1 MQPVELMLRASSHW
15 TMQSEASTVGFMLP
29 KKPRNGA
36 SLSRREFC
44 GTAVAVGATLL
55 CPQSLPQAFG
65 KSLKGGERPGSWP
78 VPRQNRC
85 LTGVQPLAGHL
96 SAAPGIAAQ
105 ITFPR
110 VQGVLT
116 PFASKPGAAVDR
128 TVAIEDGWLRCY
140 RLDGSLLWETHPPG
154 LNFVSLIAAEDLDAD
169 GRVELALTAGR
180 PTAPLG
186 AAVLIDADTGET
198 RFRYDV
204 DRKSVV

>member
-1 MQPVELMLRASSHW
+1 MRPVALMLNASSHW
-15 TMQSEASTVGFMLP
+15 TMQGEASTVRSMLP

-44 GTAVAVGATLL
+44 GTTVAIGAALL
-55 CPQSLPQAFG
+55 CPESLAQAFG
-65 KSLKGGERPGSWP
+65 KSSKRGEPPGSWP

-96 SAAPGIAAQ
+96 TATPGIAAQ

-128 TVAIEDGWLRCY
+128 AVAIEDGGLRCY
-140 RLDGSLLWETHPPG
+140 RLDGLLFWETHPPG
-154 LNFVSLIAAEDLDAD
+154 LNFQTLIAAEDLDAD
-169 GRVELALTAGR
+169 GRMEIALMGGR
-180 PTAPLG
+180 PT
-186 AAVLIDADTGET
+186 
-198 RFRYDV
+198 
-204 DRKSVV
+204 